1 MSTHRGSSGCF
12 NWSWAD
18 GVSTTTVYFHN
29 TCNYTSTINIWW
41 RQGGSDYMRASTVAA
56 DGKGSLWHDGRAAC
70 GTTARSRASR
80 ADPDPSPFAGPPL
93 ALHAP
98 MTDGIWRVL
107 ARR

>member
-1 MSTHRGSSGCF
+1 MRKLMKAAIAASLVVGSIAITAPAEAATASPMSTHRGSSGCF

-56 DGKGSLWHDGRAAC
+56 DGKGSLWHDGSVKSIQ
-70 GTTARSRASR
+70 G
-80 ADPDPSPFAGPPL
+80 
-93 ALHAP
+93 
-98 MTDGIWRVL
+98 
-107 ARR
+107 

>member
-56 DGKGSLWHDGRAAC
+56 DGKGSLWHDGSVKSIQ
-70 GTTARSRASR
+70 G
-80 ADPDPSPFAGPPL
+80 
-93 ALHAP
+93 
-98 MTDGIWRVL
+98 
-107 ARR
+107 